1 MCGERIGIPFFA
13 KDVFDNDA
21 QFVARLKAFFMQLP
35 KLGGHQFA
43 VEIRNKFWLRPRLL
57 DLLREN
63 NVALALQAHHYMPTA
78 EELFEKFDPITADFA
93 YIRLLGGRKG
103 IEALTTTWNKT
114 IIGRTAELQS
124 WVTVCEKIQKRGI
137 PQYVCANN
145 HYAGFSAATVELFR
159 SLCKEKGIET
169 PLNVKLPMII
179 EGTLFDMSGSSN

>member
-1 MCGERIGIPFFA
+1 MRRTYWHPFLRQGCLRQRRA
-13 KDVFDNDA
+13 VCRA
-21 QFVARLKAFFMQLP
+21 LESILYAVP

-43 VEIRNKFWLRPRLL
+43 VEIRNKFWLKPRLL

-78 EELFEKFDPITADFA
+78 EELFEKFDPSTADFA

-179 EGTLFDMSGSSN
+179 EGMLFMSGSSN